1 MLSKAIT
8 IRIDETVKKQAEEM
22 LEEIGLNMTTY
33 VVSSLKALLREKK
46 VPFELSTKEQ
56 ANAEYLAKLEK
67 SIKQAEN
74 GEVVK
79 YTMKEMRDMEMV

>member
-1 MLSKAIT
+1 MSKAIT
-8 IRIDETVKKQAEEM
+8 IRVDENIKQQAEKM

-46 VPFELSTKEQ
+46 VPFELSTKEH
-56 ANAEYLAKLEK
+56 ANAEYLAKLER
-67 SIKQAEN
+67 SVKQAEN

-79 YTMKEMRDMEMV
+79 YTMEEMRAMETA